1 MNKISTLNIGQI
13 IKGII
18 CLVAFLMTSNT
29 SIAQNI
35 EETPFSYTSELLD
48 AAEIGNNFKIIYV

>member
-1 MNKISTLNIGQI
+1 MNKISTLNIGQF

-48 AAEIGNNFKIIYV
+48 AAEKGDA